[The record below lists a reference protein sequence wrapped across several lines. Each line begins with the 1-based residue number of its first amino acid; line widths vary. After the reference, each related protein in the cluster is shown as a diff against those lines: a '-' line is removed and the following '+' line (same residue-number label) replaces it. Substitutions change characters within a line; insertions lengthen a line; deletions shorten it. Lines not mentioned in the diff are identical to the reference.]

1 MSSALRRG
9 LCLIGLAAFTLGC
22 SSTKQSNTARTA
34 REQLLVSNAI
44 DQSLSKVDFT
54 PFQGSRVFVDDKYLE
69 CVDKGYLVGS
79 IRHRAM
85 ANGAVVVNKIEDAD
99 VVMELRSGVIGTD
112 MADSFLGTP
121 EIVLPGMLTIPEVR
135 LVNRTRQSAM
145 AKIGLVAYDPKNMA
159 VLGQGGVSSSQSEDN
174 NWFVMG
180 VGPWQSGSVRDEI
193 RHSVPVRPNQ
203 PYQPLPVSVAFQ
215 EPTLH
220 PAAPGKLQLTG
231 EQSPAEEK
239 PDEKK

>member
-1 MSSALRRG
+1 MSRPFCCG
-9 LCLIGLAAFTLGC
+9 LCLIGIAAFTLGC

-54 PFQGSRVFVDDKYLE
+54 PFQGSRVFVDDKYLD

-79 IRHRAM
+79 VRHRAM

-145 AKIGLVAYDPKNMA
+145 AKIGLVAYDPKSMA

-180 VGPWQSGSVRDEI
+180 VGPWQSGSVRDEV

-215 EPTLH
+215 EPERH

-231 EQSPAEEK
+231 EQSPADAK
-239 PDEKK
+239 PAETK

>member
-1 MSSALRRG
+1 MSCALRGG
-9 LCLIGLAAFTLGC
+9 LCLIGLAAFTFGC

-54 PFQGSRVFVDDKYLE
+54 PFQGSRVFVDDKYLD

-79 IRHRAM
+79 VRHRAM
-85 ANGAVVVNKIEDAD
+85 ANGAVVVNKAEDAD

-135 LVNRTRQSAM
+135 LINKTRQSAM

-180 VGPWQSGSVRDEI
+180 IGPWQNGSVRDEI

-215 EPTLH
+215 EPMRH

-231 EQSPAEEK
+231 EQSPAEAQPAETK
-239 PDEKK
+239 